1 MLAFTNNSSPLFIIG
16 TVGISLFGDIKIGII
31 LFITHI
37 LSCLSVG
44 LIFGFISKLQNNQNY
59 NHYRNNLYNNNH
71 KNYLLNKLN
80 KKIHTFLF
88 KTVSFKSNKFSN
100 YNRSISQTNIKISN
114 LGTILSTSIN
124 NAIST
129 ILLIGGF
136 IVLFSIIISIINN
149 LNIISYI
156 DILLSNFHINTKYS
170 SAIFTG
176 LIELT
181 NGINLISSINEKKLS
196 IQIIITSFLLGC
208 AGLSIFLQIFSIASV
223 NNLSMKPYFLGK
235 LLQGCLAALYTY
247 IILNS
252 CNFFYFDLM

>member
-31 LFITHI
+31 LFVTHI

-44 LIFGFISKLQNNQNY
+44 LFFGFLSRLHNNQNY

-88 KTVSFKSNKFSN
+88 KTVSFKRNKFSN
-100 YNRSISQTNIKISN
+100 YNRSIPKTNIKISN

-181 NGINLISSINEKKLS
+181 NGINLVSSINEKKLS

-208 AGLSIFLQIFSIASV
+208 AGLSIFLQ
-223 NNLSMKPYFLGK
+223 
-235 LLQGCLAALYTY
+235 
-247 IILNS
+247 
-252 CNFFYFDLM
+252 